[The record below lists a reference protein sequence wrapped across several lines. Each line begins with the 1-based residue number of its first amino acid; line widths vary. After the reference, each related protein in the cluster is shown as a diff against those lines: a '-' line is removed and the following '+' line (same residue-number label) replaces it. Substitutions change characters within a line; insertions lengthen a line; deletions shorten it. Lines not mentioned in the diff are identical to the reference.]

1 MKIQEYKTKCIQ
13 NQIYSEIIVNHS
25 EKDIIA
31 KLVVRCKSERLKK
44 NYMQSKNS
52 YRKSSAQ
59 ERFDRKICSSV
70 LTLDEKNI
78 LPFLPL

>member
-31 KLVVRCKSERLKK
+31 KLVVRYKSERLKK
-44 NYMQSKNS
+44 NYMQNKKS

-59 ERFDRKICSSV
+59 ERCEGKIRSSV
-70 LTLDEKNI
+70 STLDEKNI